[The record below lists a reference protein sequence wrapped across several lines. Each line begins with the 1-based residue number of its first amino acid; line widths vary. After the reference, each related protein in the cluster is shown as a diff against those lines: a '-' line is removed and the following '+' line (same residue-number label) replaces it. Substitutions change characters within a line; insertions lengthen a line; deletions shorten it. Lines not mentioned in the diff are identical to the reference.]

1 MNAESDSGYST
12 TRARVLGALLLLA
25 VFTAG
30 AMSGV
35 AYTRMKRPG
44 VNVNVRM
51 VATDKLPRELQ
62 QLNPTPAQADS
73 LRKVLHDGQLR
84 TIRVLNDFE
93 PRLRQ
98 AMDTLDAEIHAIL
111 TPDQRVKFDA
121 TRKQRIE
128 NNVERSIDTV
138 RR

>member
-1 MNAESDSGYST
+1 MNAESANPNSA
-12 TRARVLGALLLLA
+12 TRARVLGALLLLV
-25 VFTAG
+25 VFAAG

-35 AYTRMKRPG
+35 AYTRTKRQG
-44 VNVNVRM
+44 INVNVRM

-62 QLNPTPAQADS
+62 ALNPTPAQADS

-84 TIRVLNDFE
+84 TMRVLNDFE
-93 PRLRQ
+93 PRLRV

-121 TRKQRIE
+121 TRKQRSE
-128 NNVERSIDTV
+128 NTVERSIDTV